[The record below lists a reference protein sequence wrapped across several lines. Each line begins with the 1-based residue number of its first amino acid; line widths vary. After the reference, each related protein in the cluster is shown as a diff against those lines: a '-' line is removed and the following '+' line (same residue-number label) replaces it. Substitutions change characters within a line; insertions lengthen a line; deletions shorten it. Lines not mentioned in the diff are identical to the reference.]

1 LETDGMDSQ
10 RLFRYVD
17 FAGYL
22 AVYLT
27 VMVGQGFPPD
37 RQEPGLF
44 TQGSVARFEAHGL
57 SLLKGDDG
65 APTTRENVMATEAQT
80 TAANLTPVERQLVE
94 VFRRLDPQNQRV
106 LWNTL
111 RHLGSGV
118 PGACVVLAVNR

>member
-1 LETDGMDSQ
+1 MDAH

-27 VMVGQGFPPD
+27 VMVGQVFAPD
-37 RQEPGLF
+37 RGEPDQFDQRGAA
-44 TQGSVARFEAHGL
+44 QSEAHVL
-57 SLLKGDDG
+57 SLIGGDDG
-65 APTTRENVMATEAQT
+65 GPTIRENAMTTNAQP
-80 TAANLTPVERQLVE
+80 TAATLTPVERQLLE
-94 VFRRLDPQNQRV
+94 AFRRLDPQNQRIV
-106 LWNTL
+106 WNTL